1 MVPPKTDIDE
11 FFLFELVQ
19 GREFAGRHNASAVS
33 IPQCLIIH
41 VCTTEDSQLTGKM
54 RQRRHLTQN
63 GISRLQ
69 WVPQQ
74 DSSRLII
81 LRYLKCSGSGALEV
95 VIAVCSMRMI

>member
-1 MVPPKTDIDE
+1 M
-11 FFLFELVQ
+11 Q
-19 GREFAGRHNASAVS
+19 GREFAGGRHNASAVS

-74 DSSRLII
+74 DSSRSII
-81 LRYLKCSGSGALEV
+81 LRYLKRSGSGALEV